1 MAEDQVIAAANV
13 VLRKVSGHD
22 GGPLL
27 HSGKGDGLLDQ
38 SLHGR
43 QVEKDARTLRGI
55 PYDGIFKSFGKIL
68 SYSCC
73 KTY

>member
-55 PYDGIFKSFGKIL
+55 LYDGEPQAAGPAAEVQNPPD
-68 SYSCC
+68 
-73 KTY
+73 